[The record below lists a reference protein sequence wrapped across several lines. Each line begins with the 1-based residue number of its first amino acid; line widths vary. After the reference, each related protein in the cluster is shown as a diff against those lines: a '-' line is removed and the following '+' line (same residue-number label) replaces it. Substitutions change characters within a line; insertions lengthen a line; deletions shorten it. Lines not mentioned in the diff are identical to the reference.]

1 MTPGGIARRRTLAGL
16 LLVAVAVAAF
26 VAGASAGRPRTG
38 AIRFPHATAA
48 RGTPSTPSTP
58 GSPPSPRDWQRSV
71 ASTFSDYGGALACG
85 GVLAPEQLGIA
96 SRTEPCGTLVTL
108 AYRGRVVRV
117 PVIDRGPYVDGR
129 EWDLT
134 GATARALR
142 FPGLDEIDWRR

>member
-1 MTPGGIARRRTLAGL
+1 MTPRGIARRRTLAGL
-16 LLVAVAVAAF
+16 LAVAVAAF

-38 AIRFPHATAA
+38 PIRVMHATAA
-48 RGTPSTPSTP
+48 PSMP
-58 GSPPSPRDWQRSV
+58 GSPGSPGSPRDWQRSV

-96 SRTEPCGTLVTL
+96 SRTDPCGTLVTL

-129 EWDLT
+129 KWDLT

>member
-1 MTPGGIARRRTLAGL
+1 VQETARPGA
-16 LLVAVAVAAF
+16 
-26 VAGASAGRPRTG
+26 
-38 AIRFPHATAA
+38 
-48 RGTPSTPSTP
+48 P
-58 GSPPSPRDWQRSV
+58 GSPRDWQRSV
-71 ASTFSDYGGALACG
+71 ASTFTDYGGALACG

-117 PVIDRGPYVDGR
+117 PVIDRGPYVEGR

-142 FPGLDEIDWRR
+142 FPGLDEIAWRR